1 MTQKELTL
9 KVGVRRETISFLER
23 GKYVP
28 SLQLAYDVAKVF
40 DVTVDEMFIFDDE
53 VEDVS

>member
-40 DVTVDEMFIFDDE
+40 DLTVDEMFIFDDE
-53 VEDVS
+53 EEDVS